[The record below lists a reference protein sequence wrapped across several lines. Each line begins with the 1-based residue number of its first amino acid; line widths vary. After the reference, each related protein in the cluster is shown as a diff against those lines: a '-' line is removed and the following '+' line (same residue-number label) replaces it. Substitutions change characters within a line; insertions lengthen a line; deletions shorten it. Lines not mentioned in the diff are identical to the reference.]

1 MEFIIQ
7 KLILLMDS
15 IISLKNMNIKY
26 IKEPIVNVLI
36 FKDQLDWVWIDTITQ
51 LPVNKSNHNIL
62 KKI

>member
-36 FKDQLDWVWIDTITQ
+36 FKDQLD
-51 LPVNKSNHNIL
+51 
-62 KKI
+62 